1 MSQPGGKCGTFGE
14 PMAGREAPSTLSLS
28 RYTAEAKA
36 QVSGAQALADDRK
49 HNEVLPLHLLV
60 RLLERAPSVVE
71 VLRAAGVD
79 VIELSAAANR
89 ALQNLPTGNEPACLA
104 ESMLDLLERAERNA
118 DRQRSAQVGLDALL
132 DALSQE
138 IRGPAGELLVA
149 HGVMPG
155 SLRPH
160 YAILR
165 RAPALVQSANS
176 SSFTR
181 DWVEQARKGA
191 LDPTIGRHTEL
202 RRLLTVLERRTK
214 SQPLLIAEPG
224 VGKRALVAA
233 LARCIADGDV
243 PTSLANARLLELDLA
258 ALVAGA
264 RLRSDVEERTRQ
276 LLTQLRAQKGVTVLF
291 VQSLDQLFAP
301 GQNSGGVGE
310 VLRANLDQDEVRLL
324 GSVTPEG
331 RRKLQE
337 RDPTLLR
344 SFTLIELEEPSVERT
359 IEIVRAVA
367 ARYEEHHQITIDECA
382 IGTCVRLAKRY
393 LQDRFLPESAIDLLD
408 ESAATRRVETDGLK
422 PEDEDA
428 IQRLIALRAQIQSL
442 TSGQDADSQAMLLRL
457 QTESGELEP
466 RVQKLRTERDGR
478 RGTVVAV
485 RELRE
490 QLEKSL
496 ADLAQAQADKNWAR
510 VGELEHSI
518 IPPLKERLSKAEAQA
533 GPAEAAR
540 PSLREQDVARC
551 LAQWTGIPVAKML
564 EAEAKKLLSME
575 ERLGQRVVGQTE
587 AVHAVA
593 RAVRRGRV
601 GLRDTKRPIGSFLF
615 LGPSGVGKTELGKS
629 LAEFLFDDEQALT
642 RLDMSEFMERHM
654 AQRLVGAPP
663 GYADSEQGGF
673 LTEAVR
679 RRPYSVLLFDEV
691 EKAHADVFNLLLQVL
706 DDGRLTDGRGRLA
719 DFSNTVVILTSNI
732 GSERILIA
740 ADAGLESEFSI
751 LALKDELLDEL
762 RKFFRP
768 ELLNRIDDVVVFRPL
783 TRDGLRQ
790 IAQIQLRLLQRLV
803 ADQQL
808 SIEVAPAVVE
818 KLVEL
823 GYDPGLGARPL
834 KRVMARLIQDP
845 LAEALLSGRY
855 TAGQTISVTL
865 TDQGELAFGS

>member
-1 MSQPGGKCGTFGE
+1 MVARDATS
-14 PMAGREAPSTLSLS
+14 PSTLSLS
-28 RYTAEAKA
+28 RYTAQAKG

-49 HNEVLPLHLLV
+49 HAEVLPLHLLV
-60 RLLERAPSVVE
+60 RLLERGPSVVE
-71 VLRAAGVD
+71 VLRAASVD

-89 ALQNLPTGNEPACLA
+89 ALQALPTVNEPAYLSEA
-104 ESMLDLLERAERNA
+104 MLDLLERAERNA
-118 DRQRSAQVGLDALL
+118 ERQRSAQVGLDALL

-138 IRGPAGELLVA
+138 IRGITGELLGA
-149 HGVMPG
+149 YGVLPG

-165 RAPALVQSANS
+165 RMAPPAAAS

-181 DWVEQARKGA
+181 DWVEQARRSA
-191 LDPTIGRHTEL
+191 LDPTIGRDAEL

-214 SQPLLIAEPG
+214 SHPLLVAEPG
-224 VGKRALVAA
+224 VGKRALVGA
-233 LARCIADGDV
+233 LARCIAEGDV
-243 PTSLANARLLELDLA
+243 PTSLANARLLELDLP

-264 RLRSDVEERTRQ
+264 RLRTDVEERTRQ
-276 LLTQLRAQKGVTVLF
+276 LLTQLRAQTGITVLL

-301 GQNSGGVGE
+301 GQSSGGVGE
-310 VLRANLDQDEVRLL
+310 ALRASLDQDEVRLL
-324 GSVTPEG
+324 GTVTPEG
-331 RRKLQE
+331 RRRLQD
-337 RDPTLLR
+337 RDPALLR
-344 SFTLIELEEPSVERT
+344 SFTVIELEEPSVERA

-367 ARYEEHHQITIDECA
+367 ARYEDHHQITIEESAISACA
-382 IGTCVRLAKRY
+382 RLAKRY
-393 LQDRFLPESAIDLLD
+393 LQDRYLPESAIDLLD
-408 ESAATRRVETDGLK
+408 EAAATRRVETDGLN
-422 PEDEDA
+422 PDDEDA
-428 IQRLIALRAQIQSL
+428 IVRLIGLRAQVQSL
-442 TSGQDADSQAMLLRL
+442 TLGQDSDSQAVLLRL
-457 QTESGELEP
+457 KSEAGELEP
-466 RVQKLRTERDGR
+466 KVQKLRADRDAR
-478 RGTVVAV
+478 RGLVVAV

-490 QLEKSL
+490 QLEK
-496 ADLAQAQADKNWAR
+496 AQAELAQAQSEKNWAR
-510 VGELEHSI
+510 VGELEHSVL
-518 IPPLKERLSKAEAQA
+518 PPLKEKLAQAEAQA
-533 GPAEAAR
+533 GPADATR
-540 PSLREQDVARC
+540 PSLREQDVATC
-551 LAQWTGIPVAKML
+551 LARWTGIPVAKML

-575 ERLGQRVVGQTE
+575 ARLGERVVGQTE

-601 GLRDTKRPIGSFLF
+601 GLRDAKRPIGSFLF

-691 EKAHADVFNLLLQVL
+691 EKAHADVFNLLLQLL

-732 GSERILIA
+732 GSERILSA
-740 ADAGLESEFSI
+740 ADAGLESEASI
-751 LALKDELLDEL
+751 AALKDQLLDEL

-783 TRDGLRQ
+783 TREGLGR
-790 IAQIQLRLLQRLV
+790 IAQIQLKQLQGLIK
-803 ADQQL
+803 DQQL
-808 SIEVAPAVVE
+808 SIEAEPAVLE

-834 KRVMARLIQDP
+834 KRVIARFIQDP
-845 LAEALLSGRY
+845 LAEALLGGRY
-855 TAGQTISVTL
+855 SAGQTIRIGLDAS
-865 TDQGELAFGS
+865 GELSFLGQANPTYF

>member
-1 MSQPGGKCGTFGE
+1 
-14 PMAGREAPSTLSLS
+14 MAGREAPTTLSLH

-36 QVSGAQALADDRK
+36 QVSGAQALADERK
-49 HNEVLPLHLLV
+49 HPEVLPLHLLV
-60 RLLERAPSVVE
+60 RLLEYTPSVVE
-71 VLRAAGVD
+71 VMRAAGVD

-89 ALQNLPTGNEPACLA
+89 ALQTLPVANEPAYLSEA
-104 ESMLDLLERAERNA
+104 MLDLLERSERNA
-118 DRQRSAQVGLDALL
+118 DRQRSTEVGLDALL

-138 IRGPAGELLVA
+138 IRGPAGELLGA

-155 SLRPH
+155 SLRQH

-165 RAPALVQSANS
+165 RAAAAPLAPANS

-181 DWVEQARKGA
+181 DWVELARRGA
-191 LDPTIGRHTEL
+191 LDPTIGRDTKL

-214 SQPLLIAEPG
+214 SHPLLVAEPG
-224 VGKRALVAA
+224 VGKRALVGA
-233 LARCIADGDV
+233 LARCIAEGDV

-258 ALVAGA
+258 ALVVGA

-276 LLTQLRAQKGVTVLF
+276 LLSQFRAQKGVTILF
-291 VQSLDQLFAP
+291 LQSLDQLFAQ

-310 VLRANLDQDEVRLL
+310 VLKSYLNQEEVRLL
-324 GSVTPEG
+324 GAVTPEG
-331 RRKLQE
+331 RRRLQE

-344 SFTLIELEEPSVERT
+344 SFTTLELEEPAVDQA

-367 ARYEEHHQITIDECA
+367 ARYENHHQITIEESA
-382 IGTCVRLAKRY
+382 ISTCVRLAKRY

-408 ESAATRRVETDGLK
+408 ESAATRRVETDGLS
-422 PEDEDA
+422 PDNEDA
-428 IQRLIALRAQIQSL
+428 IQRLNGLRAQIQSL
-442 TSGQDADSQAMLLRL
+442 SSGQDSDSQTVLLRL
-457 QTESGELEP
+457 QTEAGELEP
-466 RVQKLRTERDGR
+466 RVQKLRAERDNR
-478 RGTVVAV
+478 RGMVVAV

-490 QLEKSL
+490 KLEKSL
-496 ADLAQAQADKNWAR
+496 AELAQAQTDKDWAR
-510 VGELEHSI
+510 VGELEHSAL
-518 IPPLKERLSKAEAQA
+518 PPLKDALAKAEAQV
-533 GPAEAAR
+533 GPTESAR

-587 AVHAVA
+587 AVHAVS

-601 GLRDTKRPIGSFLF
+601 GLRDAKRPIGSFLF

-732 GSERILIA
+732 GSEQILTA
-740 ADAGLESEFSI
+740 AAEGLETEASF
-751 LALKDELLDEL
+751 LALKEQLLGEL

-783 TRDGLRQ
+783 SREGLHR
-790 IAQIQLRLLQRLV
+790 IAQIQVALLERLV
-803 ADQQL
+803 NEQQL
-808 SIEVAPAVVE
+808 SIAVDPAALE

-823 GYDPGLGARPL
+823 GYEPALGARPL
-834 KRVMARLIQDP
+834 KRVMAHLIQDP

-855 TAGQTISVTL
+855 SAGQTIQITL
-865 TDQGELAFGS
+865 TDAGELAFGS

>member
-1 MSQPGGKCGTFGE
+1 MVV
-14 PMAGREAPSTLSLS
+14 REATSQSTLSLS
-28 RYTAEAKA
+28 RYTAEAKG

-49 HNEVLPLHLLV
+49 HTEVLPLHLLV
-60 RLLERAPSVVE
+60 RLLERSPAVVE
-71 VLRAAGVD
+71 VLRAASVD

-89 ALQNLPTGNEPACLA
+89 ALQSLPTATEPAFLSDA
-104 ESMLDLLERAERNA
+104 MLDLLERAERNA
-118 DRQRSAQVGLDALL
+118 DRQRSTQIGLDALL

-138 IRGPAGELLVA
+138 IRGVTGELLGA

-155 SLRPH
+155 SLRAH
-160 YAILR
+160 YASLR
-165 RAPALVQSANS
+165 RAAAAPSAPVSASN
-176 SSFTR
+176 FTR
-181 DWVEQARKGA
+181 DWVEQARRAA
-191 LDPTIGRHTEL
+191 LDPTIGRDTEL

-214 SQPLLIAEPG
+214 SHPLLVAEPG
-224 VGKRALVAA
+224 VGKRALVGA
-233 LARCIADGDV
+233 LARCIAEGDV

-258 ALVAGA
+258 GLVAGA
-264 RLRSDVEERTRQ
+264 RLRTDVEERTRQ
-276 LLTQLRAQKGVTVLF
+276 LLTQLRAKKGVTILL

-324 GSVTPEG
+324 GTVTPEG
-331 RRKLQE
+331 RRRLQE

-344 SFTLIELEEPSVERT
+344 SFTVIELEEPTVERA

-367 ARYEEHHQITIDECA
+367 ARYEDHHQITIEESA
-382 IGTCVRLAKRY
+382 IGACARLAKRY

-408 ESAATRRVETDGLK
+408 EAAATRRVETDGLK
-422 PEDEDA
+422 PDDEDS
-428 IQRLIALRAQIQSL
+428 IQRLIALRAQAQSL
-442 TSGQDADSQAMLLRL
+442 ASGQDSDSQAVLRKL
-457 QTESGELEP
+457 RTEADDLEP
-466 RVQKLRTERDGR
+466 KVQKLRTDRDAR
-478 RGTVVAV
+478 RGMVVAV
-485 RELRE
+485 RDLRD
-490 QLEKSL
+490 QLEK
-496 ADLAQAQADKNWAR
+496 AQAELARAQTDKNWAR
-510 VGELEHSI
+510 VGELEHSV
-518 IPPLKERLSKAEAQA
+518 IPPLKGRLSQAEAQA
-533 GPAEAAR
+533 GPAEAVR
-540 PSLREQDVARC
+540 PSLREQDVAMC
-551 LAQWTGIPVAKML
+551 LARWTGIPVAKML

-575 ERLGQRVVGQTE
+575 DRLGERVVGQTE

-601 GLRDTKRPIGSFLF
+601 GLRDAKRPIGSFLF

-719 DFSNTVVILTSNI
+719 DFSNTVVIMTSNI
-732 GSERILIA
+732 GSDRILHA
-740 ADAGLESEFSI
+740 ADAGLETEAAV
-751 LALKDELLDEL
+751 LALKDQLLDEL

-783 TRDGLRQ
+783 SREGLSR
-790 IAQIQLRLLQRLV
+790 IAQIQLRQLQRLV
-803 ADQQL
+803 KDQEL
-808 SIEVAPAVVE
+808 SIEAEPAVLE

-823 GYDPGLGARPL
+823 GYDPALGARPL
-834 KRVMARLIQDP
+834 KRVIARLIQDP

-855 TAGQTISVTL
+855 NAGQTIRIGLDTS
-865 TDQGELAFGS
+865 GELSFGV